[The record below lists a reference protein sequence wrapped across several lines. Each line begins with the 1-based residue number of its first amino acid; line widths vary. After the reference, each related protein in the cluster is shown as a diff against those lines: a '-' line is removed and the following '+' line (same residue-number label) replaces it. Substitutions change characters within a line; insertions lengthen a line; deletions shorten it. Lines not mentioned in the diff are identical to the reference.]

1 MKSLKKKNLLFIGG
15 GRWAQIYLEQLQK
28 FRLNIYVVTKNR
40 NLKEKLI
47 NSKFSKIYTF
57 KKFKD
62 IKINKNFLIILCNRT
77 NQRLNILKKL
87 SILKNRILI
96 EKPLTNNPKNYFDN
110 RLHCKD
116 NLYLSSQFYFS
127 KYFLFIKKKI
137 KKEKIQNI
145 DLEWFDNENDKKSF
159 NNKLNFIEDAYYHFF
174 SIVRVFIN
182 NKNLINNSSHIKKH
196 NITTFNN
203 GIKINLKASKGK
215 YQKKRILHI
224 QTSKT
229 KYSINFKNLDRV
241 LIKINDKKS
250 TITKNVKNL
259 PIQIKNFILN
269 KKRIKKNS
277 LKSLKFLFQ
286 DLMKIKNVLSKN

>member
-40 NLKEKLI
+40 NLREKLI

-110 RLHCKD
+110 KLYCKD

-137 KKEKIQNI
+137 EKEKIRKI
-145 DLEWFDNENDKKSF
+145 TLDWFDNKNDKKSF
-159 NNKLNFIEDAYYHFF
+159 NDKLNYIEDAYYHFF
-174 SIVRVFIN
+174 SIIRIFLN
-182 NKNLINNSSHIKKH
+182 NKNLINNFSHIQKN
-196 NITTFNN
+196 NITTLNN
-203 GIKINLKASKGK
+203 GIKIILKASKYK
-215 YQKKRILHI
+215 YNKKRVLYI
-224 QTSKT
+224 QTNKT
-229 KYSINFKNLDRV
+229 KYSINFKNLD
-241 LIKINDKKS
+241 KIYINKDDKKF
-250 TITKNVKNL
+250 TITKEVKNL
-259 PIQIKNFILN
+259 PIQIKNFVLN
-269 KKRIKKNS
+269 KKEIKKNS
-277 LKSLKFLFQ
+277 LKNLKPLFY
-286 DLMKIKNVLSKN
+286 DLLRIKYELSKK